1 MKLVLQTHQQPI
13 RGRNYQGAL
22 LRSLGLPAT
31 LTSNS
36 IPYTLAGEEDH
47 LTGIREQLSFFVL
60 THDLDLL
67 MRS

>member
-1 MKLVLQTHQQPI
+1 MFQQPL

-22 LRSLGLPAT
+22 LWSLGLPAT

-36 IPYTLAGEEDH
+36 IPHTLAGEEDH

>member
-36 IPYTLAGEEDH
+36 IPHTLAGEEDH
-47 LTGIREQLSFFVL
+47 LTGIREQFSFFVL

>member
-1 MKLVLQTHQQPI
+1 MLQTVQQPL
-13 RGRNYQGAL
+13 RGRNYLGAL
-22 LRSLGLPAT
+22 LWSLGLPAT
-31 LTSNS
+31 LLLVPFL
-36 IPYTLAGEEDH
+36 ILLAGEEDH

>member
-31 LTSNS
+31 LLL
-36 IPYTLAGEEDH
+36 IPHTLAGEEDH

-60 THDLDLL
+60 AHDLDLL